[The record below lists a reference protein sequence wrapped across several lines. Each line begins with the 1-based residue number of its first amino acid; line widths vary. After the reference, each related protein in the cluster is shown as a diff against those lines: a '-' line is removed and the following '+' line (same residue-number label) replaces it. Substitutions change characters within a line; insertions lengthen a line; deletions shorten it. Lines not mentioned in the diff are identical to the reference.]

1 MGHVILEP
9 GFAFVIRTIHIDDPL
24 IGPGHKNFTIY
35 YVKVMT
41 DSGPGTA
48 TETMT
53 SYAGRIYFG
62 NADFPYASTIAMLTL
77 VLVIAVSTIF
87 MRVFRVRL

>member
-1 MGHVILEP
+1 MR
-9 GFAFVIRTIHIDDPL
+9 AFD
-24 IGPGHKNFTIY
+24 

-62 NADFPYASTIAMLTL
+62 NADFPYASAVALMTL
-77 VLVIAVSTIF
+77 VIVIVVSTVF
-87 MRVFRVRL
+87 MKLARVKL